1 MNTTE
6 TLNTTTDGGIT
17 LTLLSDV
24 EDHFNIVR
32 SVSDKGF
39 TIGAFGKHE
48 FIRTKPWTA
57 IPVIVILS
65 VASFVGTAGNILT
78 LLAIASNKKLRN
90 AEMIFIVN
98 LAISDLYVTA
108 IADPLSIVGKCIQ
121 KVNPVL
127 SGKSKGRPKLGF
139 QDRLLLNEGQKY
151 CRMNTFALH

>member
-1 MNTTE
+1 MNTTD
-6 TLNTTTDGGIT
+6 TPNNTTEGGIT
-17 LTLLSDV
+17 LTLSGV
-24 EDHFNIVR
+24 EDHFNIVS
-32 SVSDKGF
+32 SVLDEGF

-108 IADPLSIVGKCIQ
+108 IADPLSIVGKCIHTYYMCYE
-121 KVNPVL
+121 L
-127 SGKSKGRPKLGF
+127 SPPSPHTHICGF
-139 QDRLLLNEGQKY
+139 GY
-151 CRMNTFALH
+151 CSV

>member
-17 LTLLSDV
+17 LTLSSV

-32 SVSDKGF
+32 SVSDEGF

-57 IPVIVILS
+57 FPIIVILS
-65 VASFVGTAGNILT
+65 AASFVGTAGNILT

-108 IADPLSIVGKCIQ
+108 IADPLSIVGKCIHTYYMM
-121 KVNPVL
+121 L
-127 SGKSKGRPKLGF
+127 
-139 QDRLLLNEGQKY
+139 
-151 CRMNTFALH
+151 